1 MNFCQF
7 NDLINI
13 QNDNFCRSTVEF
25 NPKKTV
31 KEVLEE
37 TRELFG
43 CESIFESEKMPSV
56 VLGDKTRFKYILLC
70 LLQEAYTRNLK
81 YEPIEPIRVSAHMK
95 EDDTLVLSEE
105 IYLAKVKFQKN

>member
-1 MNFCQF
+1 LTRTEDTPPALSKVVLDIKRSNCDLNMNFCQF

-13 QNDNFCRSTVEF
+13 ENDNFCRSTVEF

-43 CESIFESEKMPSV
+43 CESRFESEKMPSV
-56 VLGDKTRFKYILLC
+56 VLGD
-70 LLQEAYTRNLK
+70 
-81 YEPIEPIRVSAHMK
+81 
-95 EDDTLVLSEE
+95 
-105 IYLAKVKFQKN
+105 